1 MPELKSLVEKALS
14 RNSSNAVEQ
23 AIAAEVNRLLTDRG
37 PMTIDDLVAHFR
49 GIFGDEVLASA
60 GDRIVGRL
68 QGRQAP
74 ASDGGNLPA
83 ESILKSDG
91 TA

>member
-14 RNSSNAVEQ
+14 RNSSTAVEQ

-37 PMTIDDLVAHFR
+37 PMTVDDLVAHFR

-60 GDRIVGRL
+60 GDRIIGRL
-68 QGRQAP
+68 QSRKAA
-74 ASDGGNLPA
+74 ASDGRNSAA
-83 ESILKSDG
+83 ESLFKSDEI
-91 TA
+91 A